1 MIEHININYRKH
13 IITIEDPIEYVYK
26 SRRSV
31 IRQREVGTDTRS
43 FQEALRHALRQD
55 PDVLMVGEL
64 RDAETIA
71 LALTAAETGHLCL
84 ATLHTSDAAQ
94 TVDRIVDVFPGNQQ
108 QQVRVQLADS
118 LKGVISQVLVSR
130 ADGRGLIAARE
141 MLLVIPA
148 VSNLIREG
156 KTHLIPNVIDTSGK
170 LGMLSM
176 DKVLHELAFRGI
188 ISPAEAVSK
197 ARDPQRVSEQ
207 PLAAGLK
214 AVLS

>member
-1 MIEHININYRKH
+1 M
-13 IITIEDPIEYVYK
+13 TIEDPVEYELAGV
-26 SRRSV
+26 
-31 IRQREVGTDTRS
+31 RQAQVNVKAGLEFST
-43 FQEALRHALRQD
+43 ALRSMLRQD
-55 PDVLMVGEL
+55 PDVLMVGEM

-94 TVDRIVDVFPGNQQ
+94 TVDRIVDVFPGSQQ

-118 LKGVISQVLVSR
+118 LKGVLSQVLVSR

-141 MLLVIPA
+141 LLLVTPA

-156 KTHLIPNVIDTSGK
+156 KTHLIPNVIETSGK
-170 LGMLSM
+170 LGMHSM
-176 DKVLHELAFRGI
+176 DKVLHELATRGI

-197 ARDPQRVSEQ
+197 ARDPLRVAGQ
-207 PLAAGLK
+207 PLAADLK